1 MNNSK
6 KYVVELEPLDAKVY
20 EGLAEQ
26 IHIPVEQLLTNC
38 LCIAL
43 DMIAEKADELD
54 EQEKRHKN
62 RP

>member
-1 MNNSK
+1 M
-6 KYVVELEPLDAKVY
+6 Y

-43 DMIAEKADELD
+43 DMIAEKADELN